1 MAQATNVDPSV
12 GTTQASSAQAA
23 AINNEGQYSNVTGNV
38 SKEEM
43 INISSCEFPEFKA
56 FMSEKYGAE
65 VFDQG
70 FTLIKQNQDLIF
82 EENGE

>member
-1 MAQATNVDPSV
+1 
-12 GTTQASSAQAA
+12 
-23 AINNEGQYSNVTGNV
+23 
-38 SKEEM
+38 M